1 VSPLWLIR
9 FVRSVLFSLLIFWF
23 PSVSSPIWRSDFSYR
38 PLRSALPA
46 FSCVDFS
53 CSAFSVPAVQAACSF
68 FVSRWP
74 LHVARSSQARF
85 SFFTKVFF
93 VSASRDE
100 FVCRSEFPAPVR
112 FSCHELRVPV
122 RSLCPDSI
130 SSHADDSWVLL
141 SFARSRLKPSAVRC
155 VTVQSFSFPARSSI
169 WQQTHCPMLQD

>member
-1 VSPLWLIR
+1 LYPLSNSVFFIGSAVSPLWLIR

-85 SFFTKVFF
+85 SFSTKVFLF
-93 VSASRDE
+93 QRRAT
-100 FVCRSEFPAPVR
+100 
-112 FSCHELRVPV
+112 
-122 RSLCPDSI
+122 
-130 SSHADDSWVLL
+130 SSSVD
-141 SFARSRLKPSAVRC
+141 
-155 VTVQSFSFPARSSI
+155 QSFLLPFAFLATS
-169 WQQTHCPMLQD
+169 